1 MADDDQAL
9 ATVKRAYEFFASN
22 NFGGIMELIRD
33 DSTWSAPGPKDV
45 LPWVGTCR
53 GPAEIK
59 AMFNDV
65 GNYAQLT
72 LFEPREFISNGRTV
86 AVVGYEEGILQP
98 TGGKYATD
106 FVHIFEIEDGKI
118 KSYQEYNDTAGLVV
132 TMTGKPHQA

>member
-1 MADDDQAL
+1 MANDDQAL

-22 NFGGIMELIRD
+22 DFGGIMELIRG
-33 DSTWSAPGPKDV
+33 DSTWTAPGPKDI

-53 GPAEIK
+53 GPDEIK
-59 AMFNDV
+59 AMFDAV

-86 AVVGYEEGILQP
+86 AVVGYEEGILRP
-98 TGGKYATD
+98 GERKYATD
-106 FVHIFEIEDGKI
+106 FVHVFEIEDEKI

-132 TMTGKPHQA
+132 AMTGNPHSL

>member
-9 ATVKRAYEFFASN
+9 ATVKRTYEFFASN
-22 NFGGIMELIRD
+22 NFTGIMELIRD
-33 DSTWSAPGPKDV
+33 DSTWTAPGPKDI
-45 LPWVGTCR
+45 LPWVGTCS
-53 GPAEIK
+53 GPGEIK
-59 AMFNDV
+59 AMFEDV

-86 AVVGYEEGILQP
+86 AVVGYEEGILKP
-98 TGGKYATD
+98 GGGKYVTD
-106 FVHIFEIEDGKI
+106 FVHIFEIEDNKI